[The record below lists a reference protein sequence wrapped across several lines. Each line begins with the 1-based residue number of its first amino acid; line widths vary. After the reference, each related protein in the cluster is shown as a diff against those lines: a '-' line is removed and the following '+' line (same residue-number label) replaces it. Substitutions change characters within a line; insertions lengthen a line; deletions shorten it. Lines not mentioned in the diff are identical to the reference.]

1 MLLHNSPYK
10 LFEDLLFADQT
21 TTLHPFSQKDDSF
34 EAVLEVPGFSNDNLK
49 VEVEEDYVK
58 LNGEAEV
65 GGKKRT
71 ISRCYELP
79 QKADRKKLSAK
90 LINGILELSVPRKDI
105 SKKIP
110 IYAINVYP
118 SFL

>member
-1 MLLHNSPYK
+1 MVLHNSPYK

-21 TTLHPFSQKDDSF
+21 TTLYPFSQKDESF
-34 EAVLEVPGFSNDNLK
+34 EAVLEVPGFGKDNLK
-49 VEVEEDYVK
+49 VEIEEDYVK

-90 LINGILELSVPRKDI
+90 LVNGILELSIPKKDS
-105 SKKIP
+105 SKKISVS
-110 IYAINVYP
+110 IK
-118 SFL
+118 

>member
-1 MLLHNSPYK
+1 MFLHNSPYK
-10 LFEDLLFADQT
+10 LFEDLLFADQNT
-21 TTLHPFSQKDDSF
+21 NFSPFHQKDNSF
-34 EAVLEVPGFSNDNLK
+34 EAILEVPGFDKDNLK
-49 VEVEEDYVK
+49 VEVEEDYIK

-71 ISRCYELP
+71 FSRCYELP

-90 LINGILELSVPRKDI
+90 LTNGILELSVPRKDI

-110 IYAINVYP
+110 IPIK
-118 SFL
+118 